1 MQSFLQLDTV
11 TVLLGWV
18 LANHRHESKLLNL
31 KRNKFPTV
39 IIFHLLRKQ
48 FRVCCLPGEFR
59 NSLFCNFCNAP
70 RESGP
75 TCWTRRF
82 TVEALTGAEKT
93 HGTNSSW
100 QWNNAVVL
108 FIFCFDTASLS
119 GATHWVAYSSNYNP
133 VCVFAN
139 ASYSGMRPFVSCRLL
154 KHLPAHTLSTRCTLH
169 NRHLRGT
176 LESSIVHWCTLW
188 PPSWPPSPCRVIKQ
202 TSGCQ
207 NAREHFYPVMPTYS
221 LFINTLIWKSAC
233 LLEILFLAQ
242 TYQPYSREK

>member
-1 MQSFLQLDTV
+1 MNLNFWTWNAISFPQLSYFIYGGSSFVFAAFQKNFATD
-11 TVLLGWV
+11 
-18 LANHRHESKLLNL
+18 
-31 KRNKFPTV
+31 F
-39 IIFHLLRKQ
+39 F
-48 FRVCCLPGEFR
+48 FF
-59 NSLFCNFCNAP
+59 FCNFCNAP

-75 TCWTRRF
+75 TCWTRRI
-82 TVEALTGAEKT
+82 TVKALTGAEKT

-139 ASYSGMRPFVSCRLL
+139 ASYSGMLPVVSCRLL
-154 KHLPAHTLSTRCTLH
+154 KHLPTHTLSTRCTLH